1 MNKLWSGVLHAV
13 KYCAAV
19 LIIIIIFMPGSHDA
33 CLGIS
38 LFLLLC
44 ADFVDVFT
52 KYKET
57 GRRSYLVSAI
67 VSGTC
72 IIVLAVVACVVLL
85 I

>member
-52 KYKET
+52 RYRES

-67 VSGTC
+67 VSGIC
-72 IIVLAVVACVVLL
+72 IVVAVVACVVSLV
-85 I
+85 

>member
-19 LIIIIIFMPGSHDA
+19 LIIIIIFMPSSHGA

-38 LFLLLC
+38 LFLLLR

-52 KYKET
+52 RYRES

-67 VSGTC
+67 VSGIC
-72 IIVLAVVACVVLL
+72 IVVAVVACVVSLV
-85 I
+85 

>member
-19 LIIIIIFMPGSHDA
+19 SIIIIIFMPGSHDT

-44 ADFVDVFT
+44 VDFVDVFT
-52 KYKET
+52 RYRKT

-67 VSGTC
+67 ASGIC
-72 IIVLAVVACVVLL
+72 IVVAVVACVVLL